1 MVYVL
6 IFIFGAIIGSFLN
19 VVIDRYNTG
28 ESIIY
33 SGSRCFSCGKKL
45 SWTELF
51 PVLSFL
57 IQKGRCRQCKSKI
70 SWQYPLVETI
80 TGIIFILLFRQSQIS
95 NLKSQNFWILDFG
108 FWAFAFSLL
117 IIIAV
122 YDFRHQIIPNAFVY
136 PFIALS
142 FFYPIITRSSFLVTG
157 YDYITGLAFFSF
169 FGFLWLV
176 SKGKWM
182 GLADAKLALG
192 VGWLLGPVSGLI
204 AVLSA
209 FWIGAIFSIFLLLF
223 SRKNFTLKSR
233 IPFGPFLA
241 FGTLIAFL
249 FSSNVLQIYFNIF
262 GRII

>member
-70 SWQYPLVETI
+70 SWQYPVVEALTGLIFLAVFWKLNPLLLVTRYS
-80 TGIIFILLFRQSQIS
+80 LLVT
-95 NLKSQNFWILDFG
+95 
-108 FWAFAFSLL
+108 AFYWLVFSLL
-117 IIIAV
+117 IIISV